1 MLSRSDV
8 AEVPGLNEGKGFGQ
22 RHSHTGKVFRH
33 DTVDVDVQL
42 LTSRGENDWSQHVAE
57 TAAETGL
64 SGTNG
69 LFEVAS
75 KTYRDKAR
83 RAKSTMDE
91 ADYAS
96 SSDDEGGA
104 QQQGRSGTQLIRTHS
119 VLRYV
124 CGLMCAR
131 MLSSHLQSP
140 VRALQWGERLPAE
153 SMVPSVQLALF
164 ARDH

>member
-1 MLSRSDV
+1 M
-8 AEVPGLNEGKGFGQ
+8 F
-22 RHSHTGKVFRH
+22 
-33 DTVDVDVQL
+33 DVDVQL

-83 RAKSTMDE
+83 RAKASMDE

-96 SSDDEGGA
+96 SSDDEGA
-104 QQQGRSGTQLIRTHS
+104 ALQQGRSGTQLIRTHS

-124 CGLMCAR
+124 GALMRAC
-131 MLSSHLQSP
+131 MPSPHLQSP
-140 VRALQWGERLPAE
+140 VRALQWGQKAASCVKSLLCTIRLIP
-153 SMVPSVQLALF
+153 P
-164 ARDH
+164 

>member
-1 MLSRSDV
+1 M
-8 AEVPGLNEGKGFGQ
+8 AEVPALGEGKGFGQ
-22 RHSHTGKVFRH
+22 RHSHTGKAFRH
-33 DTVDVDVQL
+33 DSVDVDVQL

-83 RAKSTMDE
+83 RAKASMDE

-96 SSDDEGGA
+96 SSDDEGPA
-104 QQQGRSGTQLIRTHS
+104 LQQGRGGTQLIRTHS

-124 CGLMCAR
+124 CALMRAR
-131 MLSSHLQSP
+131 MSSPLLKPCAGLTVGRQAASC
-140 VRALQWGERLPAE
+140 VSSSLCTTRLVAL
-153 SMVPSVQLALF
+153 
-164 ARDH
+164 

>member
-1 MLSRSDV
+1 M
-8 AEVPGLNEGKGFGQ
+8 
-22 RHSHTGKVFRH
+22 
-33 DTVDVDVQL
+33 
-42 LTSRGENDWSQHVAE
+42 AE

-83 RAKSTMDE
+83 RAKASMDE

-96 SSDDEGGA
+96 SSDDEGA
-104 QQQGRSGTQLIRTHS
+104 ALQQGRTGTQLIRTHS

-124 CGLMCAR
+124 CALMRAR
-131 MLSSHLQSP
+131 MMSYHLQSP
-140 VRALQWGERLPAE
+140 VRAAQWGDSLPAV
-153 SMVPSVQLALF
+153 STALSSTTGLI
-164 ARDH
+164 AL